1 VSRTHRLV
9 AAAVAALALT
19 TLAACG
25 GGNVAKVGGGSSTPT
40 GKPEKGGTVTLA
52 EVGYSPNFI
61 FPIVP
66 ATNSNGYNQDLT
78 IGLWPTLVYSGDGA
92 NSVPNPQESLF
103 SSLKWS
109 DGDKVITIVLKPWK
123 WSDGTPITSRDF
135 TFVYNLLKTNYN
147 DWFDYVDGLFPVDVA
162 SVATPNASTV
172 VINLTR
178 SYNPQFYEDN
188 VLATIPLMPQHAWDK
203 TSLTG
208 QVGDYDQ
215 TASGAK
221 AVWNFLQAQGGDMAT
236 FATNPL
242 WQVVDGPWKLSQFQS
257 SGYYSWVP
265 NTSYSGPDKPVLS
278 KVIWTP
284 FTTDTAEM
292 DTLRSNTTLDIA
304 GVPLNDVRQIPALE
318 AEGYSVA
325 QVPNP
330 GVAEILPNLYNPTAG
345 PLLRLLYIRQ
355 AMEYLINR
363 PQIVSKVFAGYA
375 DPGNGPVPV
384 LYGKQF
390 DSPLEKAG
398 GPYPYS
404 PAKAIALLK
413 AHGWKVVP
421 GGTDTCV
428 RPGTAASDCGGGIK
442 AGQLLTFQLLFGSGT
457 ASFDQQ
463 NAAFQSTESLGG
475 VHITLKSEPFD
486 TLVST
491 TGTCNAQSHPAAI
504 CDDWQ
509 LEQYGYNTYLM
520 DPSGAGSFNT
530 DANGNYGGYSSPEMD
545 KLIDATEYGSS
556 SAAFFAY
563 EDYAARQLPL
573 LWLPNASFVFVYK
586 KNLAGVTPLN
596 PFSGLLNPEVW
607 YYTKSG
613 S

>member
-1 VSRTHRLV
+1 MTG
-9 AAAVAALALT
+9 AV
-19 TLAACG
+19 
-25 GGNVAKVGGGSSTPT
+25 GN
-40 GKPEKGGTVTLA
+40 
-52 EVGYSPNFI
+52 
-61 FPIVP
+61 
-66 ATNSNGYNQDLT
+66 D
-78 IGLWPTLVYSGDGA
+78 
-92 NSVPNPQESLF
+92 
-103 SSLKWS
+103 
-109 DGDKVITIVLKPWK
+109 
-123 WSDGTPITSRDF
+123 
-135 TFVYNLLKTNYN
+135 
-147 DWFDYVDGLFPVDVA
+147 
-162 SVATPNASTV
+162 
-172 VINLTR
+172 
-178 SYNPQFYEDN
+178 
-188 VLATIPLMPQHAWDK
+188 
-203 TSLTG
+203 
-208 QVGDYDQ
+208 DQ

-265 NTSYSGPDKPVLS
+265 NTNYSGPDKPILS

-292 DTLRSNTTLDIA
+292 DTLRSNTTLDVA
-304 GVPLNDVRQIPALE
+304 SVPLNDVRQIPALE

-330 GVAEILPNLYNPTAG
+330 GVAEILPNFYNPTAG

-404 PAKAIALLK
+404 PSSAIALLK

-428 RPGTAASDCGGGIK
+428 RPGAAASECGTGIK
-442 AGQLLTFQLLFGSGT
+442 AGQPLTFQLLFGSGT

-475 VHITLKSEPFD
+475 VKITLKSEPFN

-563 EDYAARQLPL
+563 EDYAAKQLPL

-586 KNLAGVTPLN
+586 SNLAGVTPLN

>member
-1 VSRTHRLV
+1 MLRNHRLAV
-9 AAAVAALALT
+9 AVAALAMT
-19 TLAACG
+19 VVATACSA
-25 GGNVAKVGGGSSTPT
+25 GNVGKVGGGSALT
-40 GKPEKGGTVTLA
+40 GKPEKGGTVTIA
-52 EVGYSPNFI
+52 EVGESPNFI

-66 ATNSNGYNQDLT
+66 ATNSNGYNASLT
-78 IGLWPTLVYSGDGA
+78 LGMWPPLVYSGDGA
-92 NSVPNPQESLF
+92 NSVVNPQESLF

-135 TFVYNLLKTNYN
+135 TFVYNLLKANYN
-147 DWFDYVDGLFPVDVA
+147 DWFDYVQGLFPVDVA
-162 SVATPNASTV
+162 SVATPNSSTV

-178 SYNPQFYEDN
+178 SYNPQFYVDN
-188 VLATIPLMPQHAWDK
+188 VLATIPLLPQHAWDK

-208 QVGDYDQ
+208 KVGAYDQ

-221 AVWNFLQAQGGDMAT
+221 AVWNFLQAQGGDMST

-242 WQVVDGPWKLSQFQS
+242 WQVVDGPWKLGQFQS

-265 NTSYSGPDKPVLS
+265 NKNFSGPDKPVLS

-292 DTLRSNTTLDIA
+292 DTLRSGTTLDIA
-304 GVPLNDVRQIPALE
+304 SVPLNDIRQIPALE

-325 QVPNP
+325 QVPEP
-330 GVAEILPNLYNPTAG
+330 GVAEILPNFYHPTAG

-363 PQIVSKVFAGYA
+363 KQIVTKVFAGYA

-384 LYGKQF
+384 LYGKQW

-398 GPYPYS
+398 GPYQYS
-404 PAKAIALLK
+404 PPKAIALLK

-428 RPGTAASDCGGGIK
+428 RPGTGASDCGAGIT
-442 AGQLLTFQLLFGSGT
+442 AGEPLTFQLLFGSGT

-463 NAAFQSTESLGG
+463 NAAFQSSEALGG
-475 VHITLKSEPFD
+475 VKITLKSEPFN

-504 CDDWQ
+504 CNDWQ

-520 DPSGAGSFNT
+520 DPSGAGMFNT

-545 KLIDATEYGSS
+545 NLINATEYGSS
-556 SAAFFAY
+556 PAAFYAY
-563 EDYAARQLPL
+563 EDYAAKQLPL